1 MSSSER
7 VNEPITNSGLARAPL
22 ARPQGWL
29 AGGLIALLMAGV
41 AACGF
46 QLQGRTK
53 LPERLSLAHIDTV
66 DEYSAFT
73 RALRDGLESSGA
85 RLTTDRALA
94 SAVVR
99 VLEDR
104 TGQQVLSVSAR
115 NTPREFEVF
124 YEIRYAVESQGREIL
139 APQRLRL
146 TRDYSYDETALLAKQ
161 REEELLRETL
171 ARELSAL
178 VLRRLATL

>member
-1 MSSSER
+1 MA
-7 VNEPITNSGLARAPL
+7 V
-22 ARPQGWL
+22 L
-29 AGGLIALLMAGV
+29 AG
-41 AACGF
+41 CGF

-53 LPERLSLAHIDTV
+53 LPERISLAHIDTV

-85 RLTTDRALA
+85 RLTADRARA

-115 NTPREFEVF
+115 NTPREFEVY
-124 YEIRYAVESQGREIL
+124 YEIRYAVESRGREIL
-139 APQRLRL
+139 APQRLRV

-178 VLRRLATL
+178 VIRRLARL